1 MSGSITSSLAQAAEQ
16 AAAANQTAAAA
27 AASSSSGTSAAAAA
41 NTAGSNALQQLGS
54 NFTQFLSLLTTQL
67 QNQDPT
73 QPMDDN
79 TFTQELV
86 EFTGVQQSVATNTNL
101 TQLISL
107 QQGSEVLQSTTVVGD
122 TATVS
127 ATQIALQNS
136 SGGITFQAPASEPVQ
151 IAIVNS
157 AGTTL
162 RDVSLQ
168 AQGGT
173 NTWTW
178 DGLDNNGNQLPDG
191 AYGIAVET
199 GSSGSTATA
208 VPFNVVGTVSGIT
221 NTSSGMQVQLGALSV
236 PLSSVQSVAPAK

>member
-1 MSGSITSSLAQAAEQ
+1 
-16 AAAANQTAAAA
+16 
-27 AASSSSGTSAAAAA
+27 
-41 NTAGSNALQQLGS
+41 
-54 NFTQFLSLLTTQL
+54 
-67 QNQDPT
+67 
-73 QPMDDN
+73 
-79 TFTQELV
+79 
-86 EFTGVQQSVATNTNL
+86 
-101 TQLISL
+101 
-107 QQGSEVLQSTTVVGD
+107 
-122 TATVS
+122 
-127 ATQIALQNS
+127 
-136 SGGITFQAPASEPVQ
+136 
-151 IAIVNS
+151 
-157 AGTTL
+157 
-162 RDVSLQ
+162 VSLQ